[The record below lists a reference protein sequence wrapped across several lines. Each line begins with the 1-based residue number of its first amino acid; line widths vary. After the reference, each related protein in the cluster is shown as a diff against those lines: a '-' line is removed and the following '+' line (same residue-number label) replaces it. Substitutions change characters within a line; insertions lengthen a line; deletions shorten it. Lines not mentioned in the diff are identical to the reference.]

1 MWRNVAKE
9 SKNSLSLCI
18 DTGGLVREST
28 SRADSP
34 VAYRLQTNRHIDYD
48 D

>member
-18 DTGGLVREST
+18 DTGGLVREYELGRL
-28 SRADSP
+28 SRG
-34 VAYRLQTNRHIDYD
+34 I
-48 D
+48 